1 MQINGLLWP
10 NTTHFWGSNL
20 ISGIIYKFKRVGL
33 AFRIQVQIQSGR
45 VEFKKG
51 SNSVSIYILLNKAYL
66 NQTRPV
72 FGLGLALRFE
82 FGRIGPQ
89 GQNLGRVG
97 RLHLVALLFAQLD
110 PKLGLFWFVD

>member
-1 MQINGLLWP
+1 MAKHNPFFG
-10 NTTHFWGSNL
+10 FNL
-20 ISGIIYKFKRVGL
+20 ISGLIYKFKRVGL
-33 AFRIQVQIQSGR
+33 AFRIQKQIQSGR

-51 SNSVSIYILLNKAYL
+51 SNSGSIYILLNKAYL

-72 FGLGLALRFE
+72 FGLGLALRVQNRVE

-97 RLHLVALLFAQLD
+97 WLHLVALLLAQLD
-110 PKLGLFWFVD
+110 PKLG